1 MLFSHFRAR
10 LRYHR
15 SLKPLPGVG
24 CSAGSSPDAIR
35 PNSRFAS
42 VRAISGV
49 QGDPRLLV
57 VSLRTGRFFA
67 ERKWLAETAPVGWG
81 KRIRTH
87 KCRFQN
93 WPLKCGPNFPSFRN
107 VWRSETL
114 SRLSCQRV
122 TCTPVQSI
130 SAMNM
135 ARRSPLRRGQAMLE
149 RRLLWIRE
157 FESSHPSQCGLSGVL
172 P

>member
-1 MLFSHFRAR
+1 MPRNEWNASSESFLKITDCTRSEQMIHLVIFDARHQFGQIQRLFLAHRELLGECCFPTLRAR

-35 PNSRFAS
+35 PSSRFAS

-93 WPLKCGPNFPSFRN
+93 WSLKCGLNSPSFRN
-107 VWRSETL
+107 VRRSETF
-114 SRLSCQRV
+114 
-122 TCTPVQSI
+122 P
-130 SAMNM
+130 
-135 ARRSPLRRGQAMLE
+135 G
-149 RRLLWIRE
+149 
-157 FESSHPSQCGLSGVL
+157 
-172 P
+172 

>member
-1 MLFSHFRAR
+1 LHAKRADDHLVIFDARHQFGQIQRLFLAHPELLGERCFPTLRAR

-67 ERKWLAETAPVGWG
+67 ERKWLAETALVGWG
-81 KRIRTH
+81 GRIRTH
-87 KCRFQN
+87 KCAS
-93 WPLKCGPNFPSFRN
+93 K
-107 VWRSETL
+107 
-114 SRLSCQRV
+114 
-122 TCTPVQSI
+122 I
-130 SAMNM
+130 
-135 ARRSPLRRGQAMLE
+135 
-149 RRLLWIRE
+149 
-157 FESSHPSQCGLSGVL
+157 GL
-172 P
+172 